1 MLDHSFPCISVEK
14 REHRRLK
21 VRVPVELQPE
31 TTTSPMRTE
40 TADLSLSGLYVEM
53 MFTLD
58 LDTQLD
64 IKLQLG
70 GSTVLAVGKVATC
83 DRTVGNGILFTRML
97 PEDRE
102 ELRKFLQAVDTQ
114 QA

>member
-1 MLDHSFPCISVEK
+1 M
-14 REHRRLK
+14 
-21 VRVPVELQPE
+21 PVELQPE
-31 TTTSPMRTE
+31 ITTSPIRTE

-58 LDTQLD
+58 LETQLD

-70 GSTVLAVGKVATC
+70 GSTVLAMGKVATC

-97 PEDRE
+97 SEDRE
-102 ELRKFLQAVDTQ
+102 ELREFLQEVDTEP
-114 QA
+114 A

>member
-14 REHRRLK
+14 REHRRSK
-21 VRVPVELQPE
+21 VRVPVELQPQI
-31 TTTSPMRTE
+31 TTSPIRTE

-83 DRTVGNGILFTRML
+83 DRTVGNGILFTRIL

-102 ELRKFLQAVDTQ
+102 ELRKFLQAADTE